1 MSEFAVAI
9 VLKEAGVIESRLS
22 SSIRRSIFGVAAGKE
37 RMLPLFLLAAGVSLP
52 LHVWAA
58 PAPAPEPGGNLGEQA
73 LLASAAPARP
83 AAPEVAQFDS
93 NFLSGSGTKV
103 DLSAFAN
110 GNPMVAG
117 DYRVDIYVNGSWKG
131 RRDLP
136 FRANGQ
142 GEVGACL
149 DIALLEELGV
159 DTEQL
164 QAVAAGANSADSCYQ
179 VQERMPNAFGIYD
192 SGNLRYDLSIPQVN
206 LRREARG
213 YVNPTLWDRGINAGF
228 VGYSF
233 NMVDGR
239 TRGAFGQTNRS
250 AYLGLNVG
258 LNLAG
263 WQLRQDSNLTWNEG
277 DGSHWQ
283 RIATYAQRGFAR
295 VGGELTVGEAYTSG
309 ELFDSVGYRGV
320 SLATD
325 DRMLPD
331 SLRGYAP
338 VIRGIAETNARVE
351 IRQNQQLIYSST
363 VSPGSFVID
372 DLYPTGYGGDLEV
385 SVVEADGRTRSF
397 KVPFGAVAQMLRP
410 GMSRY
415 ALTVGQMRN
424 KNLLDEP
431 WLAQGTYQRGIG
443 NRLTLYGGGLVSEN
457 YGALLYGAGLATP
470 VGAFSFD
477 MTHAR
482 SRFQGGKDR
491 VGSSMRLSYSHL
503 IGQSG
508 TNVTLAAYRYSTRGY
523 YSLQDALN
531 HRDAISRGFDAQ
543 RYGRQRSQFQLT
555 LNQPLAKGWGA
566 LYVTG
571 SVRDFYDIAGSNV
584 QYQVGYSNA
593 WRTVNFGFSAVR
605 TEVGLPAVRDTQYL
619 LSMSMPLGRRGRSMS
634 LNADIGI
641 RDSGARNQAGGYDN
655 SRIGISGSAG
665 VDYNFDY
672 GLTLADSRSGT
683 TSVMATAGYR
693 GRYTTLNGAY
703 GYSDDFRQLSLS
715 ASGNVLMHAG
725 GATFAPYRGDT
736 MVLVHAPGAADA
748 QVTNALGLRVDRRGY
763 AVVPYVSPYRLNAIT
778 LDPGDMSRDVELE
791 SSSQSIAPY
800 AGAISLL
807 RFQTRSGRA
816 LLISVR
822 GAAGQSLPLGASV
835 KDEQGQLV
843 GLVGQGGRLYV
854 RSENDSGRLQVE
866 WGSQTSQRCWIDYEV
881 PADMDA
887 GKIGITSVESVCR

>member
-1 MSEFAVAI
+1 
-9 VLKEAGVIESRLS
+9 
-22 SSIRRSIFGVAAGKE
+22 
-37 RMLPLFLLAAGVSLP
+37 MLPLFLLAAGVSLP

-93 NFLSGSGTKV
+93 SFLSGSGTKV

-164 QAVAAGANSADSCYQ
+164 QAVAADGTAENVCYQ

-192 SGNLRYDLSIPQVN
+192 SSNLRYDLSIPQVN

-213 YVNPTLWDRGINAGF
+213 YVNPALWDRGINAGF

-233 NMVDGR
+233 NMVDGQ
-239 TRGAFGQTNRS
+239 TRGAFGQRNRS

-283 RIATYAQRGFAR
+283 RIATYAQRGFAK
-295 VGGELTVGEAYTSG
+295 VGGALTVGEAYTNG

-363 VSPGSFVID
+363 VSPGNFVID

-415 ALTVGQMRN
+415 AFTVGQVRN
-424 KNLLDEP
+424 ENLLDEP

-443 NRLTLYGGGLVSEN
+443 NRLTLYGGGLLSEN

-470 VGAFSFD
+470 VGALSFD

-482 SRFQGGKDR
+482 SRIQGGEGR
-491 VGSSMRLSYSHL
+491 LGASTRLSYSNL
-503 IGQSG
+503 IGQLG

-571 SVRDFYDIAGSNV
+571 SVRDFYDIAGSSV
-584 QYQVGYSNA
+584 QYQVGYNNA
-593 WRTVNFGFSAVR
+593 WRAVNFGFSAVR
-605 TEVGLPAVRDTQYL
+605 IEVGLPAVRDTQYL
-619 LSMSMPLGRRGRSMS
+619 LSLSMPLGRRGRSMS
-634 LNADIGI
+634 LSTDVGI

-672 GLTLADSRSGT
+672 GLTLADSRSGS

-693 GRYTTLNGAY
+693 GRYTSVNGAY
-703 GYSDDFRQLSLS
+703 GYSDEFRQLSLS
-715 ASGNVLMHAG
+715 ASGNVVMHAG
-725 GATFAPYRGDT
+725 GVTFAPYRADT

-748 QVTNALGLRVDRRGY
+748 QVTNAQGLRVDRRGY
-763 AVVPYVSPYRLNAIT
+763 AVVPYVSPFRLNAIT

-881 PADMDA
+881 PVDMDA
-887 GKIGITSVESVCR
+887 RKVGITSVESVCR

>member
-1 MSEFAVAI
+1 
-9 VLKEAGVIESRLS
+9 
-22 SSIRRSIFGVAAGKE
+22 
-37 RMLPLFLLAAGVSLP
+37 MLPMFLLVAGAALP
-52 LHVWAA
+52 LQGWAA
-58 PAPAPEPGGNLGEQA
+58 PAASPEPGANLGEQA
-73 LLASAAPARP
+73 LLVSAGPSRR

-103 DLSAFAN
+103 DLSAFSN

-164 QAVAAGANSADSCYQ
+164 QAVAADGTAENVCYQ

-213 YVNPTLWDRGINAGF
+213 YVNPALWDRGINAGF

-233 NMVDGR
+233 NMVDGQ
-239 TRGAFGQTNRS
+239 TRGAFGQRNRS

-283 RIATYAQRGFAR
+283 RIATYAQRGFAK
-295 VGGELTVGEAYTSG
+295 VGGALTVGEAYTNG

-415 ALTVGQMRN
+415 AFTVGQVRN
-424 KNLLDEP
+424 ENLLDEP

-443 NRLTLYGGGLVSEN
+443 NRLTLYGGGLLSEN

-470 VGAFSFD
+470 VGALSFD

-482 SRFQGGKDR
+482 SRFQGGEDR
-491 VGSSMRLSYSHL
+491 LGSSMRLSYSNL
-503 IGQSG
+503 IGQLG

-531 HRDAISRGFDAQ
+531 HRDAIARGFDAQ

-571 SVRDFYDIAGSNV
+571 SVRDFYDIAGSSV
-584 QYQVGYSNA
+584 QYQVGYNNA
-593 WRTVNFGFSAVR
+593 WRAVNFGFSAVR

-619 LSMSMPLGRRGRSMS
+619 LSMSMPLGRRSRPMAFS
-634 LNADIGI
+634 ADIGM
-641 RDSGARNQAGGYDN
+641 RDGGAGSGSRGYES

-665 VDYNFDY
+665 ADQSIDY
-672 GLTLADSRSGT
+672 GLTLTDSRNGS
-683 TSVMATAGYR
+683 TSVMASAGYR
-693 GRYTTLNGAY
+693 GRYATLNGAY

-715 ASGNVLMHAG
+715 ASGNAVVHSG
-725 GATFAPYRGDT
+725 GVTFAPYRGDT

-748 QVTNALGLRVDRRGY
+748 RLTNALGLRVDSRGY
-763 AVVPYVSPYRLNAIT
+763 AVVPYVSPYRLNAVT
-778 LDPGDMSRDVELE
+778 LDPAEMSRDVELE

-822 GAAGQSLPLGASV
+822 GEAGRSLPLGASV

-854 RSENDSGRLQVE
+854 RSEHDNGRLRVE
-866 WGSQTSQRCWIDYEV
+866 WGAQSSQRCVLDYHV
-881 PADMDA
+881 AADPDQQMS
-887 GKIGITSVESVCR
+887 GITSVGTVCL

>member
-1 MSEFAVAI
+1 MVDA
-9 VLKEAGVIESRLS
+9 
-22 SSIRRSIFGVAAGKE
+22 AAGKA
-37 RMLPLFLLAAGVSLP
+37 RLLPMFLLTAGVALP
-52 LHVWAA
+52 LHAWSA
-58 PAPAPEPGGNLGEQA
+58 PVAAPEPNGNLGEQA
-73 LLASAAPARP
+73 LLVSGGPARP

-103 DLSAFAN
+103 DLSAFTN

-149 DIALLEELGV
+149 DLSLLEELGV

-164 QAVAAGANSADSCYQ
+164 RAVDANTADSCYQ

-213 YVNPTLWDRGINAGF
+213 YVNPALWDRGINAGF

-239 TRGAFGQTNRS
+239 TRGVFSARNRS
-250 AYLGLNVG
+250 AYLGLNMG
-258 LNLAG
+258 LNLGG
-263 WQLRQDSNLTWNEG
+263 WQLRQDSNLTWNDG
-277 DGSHWQ
+277 VGSHYQ
-283 RIATYAQRGFAR
+283 RISTYAQRGIAS
-295 VGGELTVGEAYTSG
+295 VGDQLTVGEAYTSG

-363 VSPGSFVID
+363 VSPGNFVIE
-372 DLYPTGYGGDLEV
+372 DLYPTGYGGDLDV
-385 SVVEADGRTRSF
+385 SVIEADGRTRSF

-415 ALTVGQMRN
+415 ALTVGQVRN
-424 KNLLDEP
+424 DNLLDEP
-431 WLAQGTYQRGIG
+431 WLAQATYQRGIG
-443 NRLTLYGGGLVSEN
+443 NRLTLYGGGLLSEN

-470 VGAFSFD
+470 IGALSFD

-482 SRFQGGKDR
+482 SRFQGGQDT
-491 VGSSMRLSYSHL
+491 VGSSMRLSYSNL
-503 IGQSG
+503 IGQLG

-523 YSLQDALN
+523 YSLQDAMN

-543 RYGRQRSQFQLT
+543 RFGRQRSQFQLT

-566 LYVTG
+566 LYLTG
-571 SVRDFYDIAGSNV
+571 SVRDFYDIPGNSV
-584 QYQVGYSNA
+584 QYQVGYNKA
-593 WRTVNFGFSAVR
+593 WRAVNLGFSAVR
-605 TEVGLPAVRDTQYL
+605 TETGVPAVRDTQYL
-619 LSMSMPLGRRGRSMS
+619 LSMSMPLGRRSRSMS
-634 LNADIGI
+634 LNADIGM
-641 RDSGARNQAGGYDN
+641 RDRGARNQAGGYDN

-665 VDYNFDY
+665 ADYSLDY
-672 GLTLADSRSGT
+672 GLTLADSRRGS

-715 ASGNVLMHAG
+715 ASGNVVMHG
-725 GATFAPYRGDT
+725 GGVTFAPYRGDT

-748 QVTNALGLRVDRRGY
+748 QVTNALGLRVDHRGY
-763 AVVPYVSPYRLNAIT
+763 AVVPYISPYRLNAIT
-778 LDPGDMSRDVELE
+778 LDPGDMSRDIELE
-791 SSSQSIAPY
+791 SSSQAVAPY

-822 GAAGQSLPLGASV
+822 GAAGKSLPLGASV

-854 RSENDSGRLQVE
+854 RSEHDSGRLQVE
-866 WGSQTSQRCWIDYEV
+866 WGTQASQRCVLDYQVAAVRGQESLEL
-881 PADMDA
+881 
-887 GKIGITSVESVCR
+887 ISVETVCR

>member
-1 MSEFAVAI
+1 
-9 VLKEAGVIESRLS
+9 
-22 SSIRRSIFGVAAGKE
+22 
-37 RMLPLFLLAAGVSLP
+37 MLPTFLLVAGAALP
-52 LHVWAA
+52 LQLWAA
-58 PAPAPEPGGNLGEQA
+58 PAASPEPSANLGEQA
-73 LLASAAPARP
+73 LLVSAGPSRR

-103 DLSAFAN
+103 DLSAFSN

-136 FRANGQ
+136 FRANRQ

-164 QAVAAGANSADSCYQ
+164 QAAAADGNAENVCYQ
-179 VQERMPNAFGIYD
+179 VQERMPDAFGIYD

-213 YVNPTLWDRGINAGF
+213 YVNPALWDRGINAGF

-233 NMVDGR
+233 NMVDGQ
-239 TRGAFGQTNRS
+239 TRGAFGQRNRS

-295 VGGELTVGEAYTSG
+295 VGGALTVGEAYTSG

-338 VIRGIAETNARVE
+338 VVRGIAETNARVE

-415 ALTVGQMRN
+415 AFTVGQVRN
-424 KNLLDEP
+424 ENLLDEP

-443 NRLTLYGGGLVSEN
+443 NRLTLYGGGLLSEN

-470 VGAFSFD
+470 VGALSFD
-477 MTHAR
+477 MTQAR
-482 SRFQGGKDR
+482 SRFQGGEDKL
-491 VGSSMRLSYSHL
+491 GASMRLSYSNL
-503 IGQSG
+503 IGQLG

-571 SVRDFYDIAGSNV
+571 SVRDFYDIAGSSV
-584 QYQVGYSNA
+584 QYQVGYNNA
-593 WRTVNFGFSAVR
+593 WRAVNFGFSAVR

-619 LSMSMPLGRRGRSMS
+619 LSMSMPLGRRNRSMS

-672 GLTLADSRSGT
+672 GLTLADSRSGS

-693 GRYTTLNGAY
+693 GRYTSLNGAY

-715 ASGNVLMHAG
+715 ASGNVVMHAG
-725 GATFAPYRGDT
+725 GVTFAPYRGDT

-763 AVVPYVSPYRLNAIT
+763 AVVPYVSPFRLNAIT
-778 LDPGDMSRDVELE
+778 LDPGDMPRDVELE

-800 AGAISLL
+800 AGAIGLL

-822 GAAGQSLPLGASV
+822 GAAGKSLPLGASV

-854 RSENDSGRLQVE
+854 RSDRDNGRLQVE
-866 WGSQTSQRCWIDYEV
+866 WGSQASQRCVFDYQVAAV
-881 PADMDA
+881 PGQDQF
-887 GKIGITSVESVCR
+887 GVTSLETVCR

>member
-1 MSEFAVAI
+1 MFAVAI

-22 SSIRRSIFGVAAGKE
+22 LSIRRSIVDAAVGQGRLLPILLLVAG
-37 RMLPLFLLAAGVSLP
+37 AALP

-58 PAPAPEPGGNLGEQA
+58 PVPAPEPNGNLGEQA
-73 LLASAAPARP
+73 LLVSGGPARP

-103 DLSAFAN
+103 DLSAFTN

-131 RRDLP
+131 RRDVP

-164 QAVAAGANSADSCYQ
+164 QAVDANTNTSDSCYQ

-213 YVNPTLWDRGINAGF
+213 YVNPALWDRGINAGF

-233 NMVDGR
+233 NMVDGQ
-239 TRGAFGQTNRS
+239 TRGVLSQRNRS
-250 AYLGLNVG
+250 AYLGLNLG
-258 LNLAG
+258 LNLGG

-277 DGSHWQ
+277 ASSHWQ

-309 ELFDSVGYRGV
+309 ELFDSVGYRGI

-363 VSPGSFVID
+363 VSPGNFVID
-372 DLYPTGYGGDLEV
+372 DLYPTGYGGDLDV

-415 ALTVGQMRN
+415 AFTVGQVRDENM
-424 KNLLDEP
+424 LDEP

-443 NRLTLYGGGLVSEN
+443 NRLTLYGGGLLSQD
-457 YGALLYGAGLATP
+457 YAALLYGAGLATP
-470 VGAFSFD
+470 IGALSFD
-477 MTHAR
+477 LTHAR
-482 SRFQGGKDR
+482 SRFQRGQDTL
-491 VGSSMRLSYSHL
+491 GSSMRLSYSNL
-503 IGQSG
+503 IGPLG

-523 YSLQDALN
+523 YSLQDALS

-571 SVRDFYDIAGSNV
+571 SVRDFYDIAGTSV

-593 WRTVNFGFSAVR
+593 WRAVNFGFSAVR
-605 TEVGLPAVRDTQYL
+605 TEEGLPAVRDTQYL
-619 LSMSMPLGRRGRSMS
+619 LSMSMPLGRRSRSMAF
-634 LNADIGI
+634 NADIGM
-641 RDSGARNQAGGYDN
+641 RDGSGAKRSGGYES

-665 VDYNFDY
+665 ADQSIDY
-672 GLTLADSRSGT
+672 GLTLTDSRNGSS
-683 TSVMATAGYR
+683 SVMASAGYR
-693 GRYTTLNGAY
+693 GRYATLNGAY

-715 ASGNVLMHAG
+715 ASGNAVVHG
-725 GATFAPYRGDT
+725 GGVTFVPYRGDT
-736 MVLVHAPGAADA
+736 MVLVHAPGATDA
-748 QVTNALGLRVDRRGY
+748 RLTNALGLRVDGRGY
-763 AVVPYVSPYRLNAIT
+763 AVVPYVSPYRLNAVT
-778 LDPGDMSRDVELE
+778 LDPAEMSRDVELE
-791 SSSQSIAPY
+791 SSSQSVAPY

-822 GAAGQSLPLGASV
+822 GAAGKSLPLGASV

-854 RSENDSGRLQVE
+854 RSEHDSGRLRVE
-866 WGSQTSQRCWIDYEV
+866 WGTQASQRCVLDYHV
-881 PADMDA
+881 AADP
-887 GKIGITSVESVCR
+887 GQQTSGITSVETVCL

>member
-1 MSEFAVAI
+1 MFAVAI
-9 VLKEAGVIESRLS
+9 VLKELGVIECSLS
-22 SSIRRSIFGVAAGKE
+22 SSIRRSIDGAARAKV
-37 RMLPLFLLAAGVSLP
+37 RLLPGFVLAAGVAMPLSL
-52 LHVWAA
+52 LAA
-58 PAPAPEPGGNLGEQA
+58 PAPSPEPSANLGEQA
-73 LLASAAPARP
+73 LLVNGGPGRP
-83 AAPEVAQFDS
+83 AAPEAAQFDS
-93 NFLSGSGTKV
+93 SFLSGSGAKV
-103 DLSAFAN
+103 DLSAFTN

-136 FRANGQ
+136 FRANGK

-164 QAVAAGANSADSCYQ
+164 LVASADANTAGACYQ
-179 VQERMPNAFGIYD
+179 VQERIPNGFGIYD

-213 YVNPTLWDRGINAGF
+213 YVNPALWDRGINAGF

-233 NMVDGR
+233 NMVDGQ
-239 TRGAFGQTNRS
+239 TRGALAQRSRS
-250 AYLGLNVG
+250 AYLGLNMG
-258 LNLAG
+258 LNLGG

-277 DGSHWQ
+277 SGSHWQ
-283 RIATYAQRGFAR
+283 RIATYAQRGFAE

-309 ELFDSVGYRGV
+309 ELFDSVGYRGI

-325 DRMLPD
+325 DSMLPD

-363 VSPGSFVID
+363 VSPGNFIIE
-372 DLYPTGYGGDLEV
+372 DLYPTGYGGDLDV
-385 SVVEADGRTRSF
+385 SVIEADGRIRSF

-415 ALTVGQMRN
+415 AFTIGQVRN
-424 KNLLDEP
+424 DNLLDEP
-431 WLAQGTYQRGIG
+431 WLAQGTYQRGMG
-443 NRLTLYGGGLVSEN
+443 NRLTLYGGGLLSDN
-457 YGALLYGAGLATP
+457 YAALLYGAGLATP
-470 VGAFSFD
+470 VGALSLD

-482 SRFQGGKDR
+482 SRFQRGQDT
-491 VGSSMRLSYSHL
+491 VGSSMRLSYSNL
-503 IGQSG
+503 IGTLG

-523 YSLQDALN
+523 YTLQDALS
-531 HRDAISRGFDAQ
+531 HRDSISRGFGAQ
-543 RYGRQRSQFQLT
+543 RYGKQRSQFQLT
-555 LNQPLAKGWGA
+555 LNQPLAKGWGS

-571 SVRDFYDIAGSNV
+571 SVRDFYDVPSNSV
-584 QYQVGYSNA
+584 QYQVGYNNA
-593 WRTVNFGFSAVR
+593 WRAVNFGFSAVR
-605 TEVGLPAVRDTQYL
+605 TEEGLPAVRDTQYL
-619 LSMSMPLGRRGRSMS
+619 LSMSMPLGRRSRSMAF
-634 LNADIGI
+634 NADIGM
-641 RDSGARNQAGGYDN
+641 RDGGARGRNGGYES

-665 VDYNFDY
+665 ADYNVDY
-672 GLTLADSRSGT
+672 GLTLTDIRDGR
-683 TSVMATAGYR
+683 TSVMASAGYR
-693 GRYTTLNGAY
+693 GRYATVNGAY

-715 ASGNVLMHAG
+715 ASGNALVHSG
-725 GATFAPYRGDT
+725 GVTFTPYRGDT
-736 MVLVHAPGAADA
+736 MVLVHALGATDA
-748 QVTNALGLRVDRRGY
+748 RLTNALGLRVDSRGY

-778 LDPGDMSRDVELE
+778 LDPADMSRDVELE
-791 SSSQSIAPY
+791 SSSQSVAPY

-822 GAAGQSLPLGASV
+822 GAGGQSLPLGAAV
-835 KDEQGQLV
+835 KDDDGQLV

-854 RSENDSGRLQVE
+854 RTERDSGLLRVE
-866 WGSQTSQRCWIDYEV
+866 WGSHASQRCLLQYQVAAATGQEQL
-881 PADMDA
+881 
-887 GKIGITSVESVCR
+887 GITSVETVCR

>member
-1 MSEFAVAI
+1 
-9 VLKEAGVIESRLS
+9 
-22 SSIRRSIFGVAAGKE
+22 
-37 RMLPLFLLAAGVSLP
+37 MLPLFLLAAGVSLP

-83 AAPEVAQFDS
+83 AASEVAQFDS
-93 NFLSGSGTKV
+93 SFLSGSGTKV

-142 GEVGACL
+142 GQVGACL

-179 VQERMPNAFGIYD
+179 VQERMANAFGIYD

-397 KVPFGAVAQMLRP
+397 MVPFGAVAQMLRP

-415 ALTVGQMRN
+415 ALTVGQVRN
-424 KNLLDEP
+424 ENLLDEP

-457 YGALLYGAGLATP
+457 YGALLYGAGLATA

-491 VGSSMRLSYSHL
+491 LGSSMRLSYSHL

-605 TEVGLPAVRDTQYL
+605 TEVGLPAMRDTQYL

-693 GRYTTLNGAY
+693 GRYTSLNGAY

-715 ASGNVLMHAG
+715 ASGNVVMHAG

-748 QVTNALGLRVDRRGY
+748 QVTNAQGLRVDRRGY
-763 AVVPYVSPYRLNAIT
+763 AVVPYVSPFRLNAIT

-881 PADMDA
+881 PVDMDA
-887 GKIGITSVESVCR
+887 RKVGITSVESVCR